1 MGAGGVDEEA
11 RSRAVRSSEVGGKAG
26 GVDEGGTR
34 RSRGSSDGG
43 GEAGGVDEEARQGSK
58 RGRRDW
64 IQCPRRWSKRGMSSV
79 IVYSVYVEIQVL
91 DNCNNSY
98 SFREDKES
106 QHRLMSVA

>member
-11 RSRAVRSSEVGGKAG
+11 RSRAVRSSEA
-26 GVDEGGTR
+26 
-34 RSRGSSDGG
+34 G
-43 GEAGGVDEEARQGSK
+43 GEAGGVDEEARQRSK

-79 IVYSVYVEIQVL
+79 IVYSVYVEILVL